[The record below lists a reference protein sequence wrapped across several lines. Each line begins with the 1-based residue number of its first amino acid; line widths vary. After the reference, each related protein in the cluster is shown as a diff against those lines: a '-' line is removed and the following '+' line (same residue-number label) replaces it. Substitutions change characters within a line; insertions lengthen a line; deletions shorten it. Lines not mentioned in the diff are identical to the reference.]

1 MYVLY
6 KSYLSG
12 FPLRVFSWCI
22 ALLILTT
29 NSVVLKTLKALK
41 PTFLNLL
48 IGIDCSIGICFA
60 PVHVMVAT
68 NILPPGFCTLKSII
82 PFSLSLMNGLIPV
95 GIVFYRVILV
105 CCATRVM
112 TAPQR
117 KDLECKI
124 LVIMLGVSILLTIST
139 LYHMDHSNEY
149 LRCMGESRV
158 DPGGHNLPFL
168 HPHHLAISIA
178 FVSRT
183 VFVPVGYLL
192 IFLFRVKNANEAPGL
207 SENSRKNR
215 RIQNAVNAKYNFYI
229 WLSEMSIFLMF
240 VYRNP
245 ITIRIFLGIS
255 FGLSPVLYLIGME
268 ETRSE
273 LRSFA
278 KLF

>member
-1 MYVLY
+1 M
-6 KSYLSG
+6 
-12 FPLRVFSWCI
+12 FSWCI
-22 ALLILTT
+22 AIFIVTT
-29 NSVVLKTLKALK
+29 NSVALKTLKALK

-48 IGIDCSIGICFA
+48 IGIDCSIGVCIA
-60 PVHVMVAT
+60 PTHLMLAT
-68 NILPPGFCTLKSII
+68 DILPPGFCNLKSII
-82 PFSLSLMNGLIPV
+82 PFTLSMMNGLIPV
-95 GIVFYRVILV
+95 GIVLYRVVHV

-124 LVIMLGVSILLTIST
+124 LMNMLGFSILLTISA
-139 LYHMDHSNEY
+139 LYHMNHSNDY
-149 LRCMGESRV
+149 IRCIGESKV
-158 DPGGHNLPFL
+158 GAGGYNLPFS
-168 HPHHLAISIA
+168 HPHHLATIIA

-207 SENSRKNR
+207 SENSRKKR
-215 RIQNAVNAKYNFYI
+215 RIRNAVNAKYNFYI
-229 WLSEMSIFLMF
+229 WLSENSIFLMF

-255 FGLSPVLYLIGME
+255 FGLSPILYLIGME